1 MVEIASK
8 RDIRHEVEEML
19 IECIGDDQFLED
31 DDYANLDLVGEY
43 NLEIYDFVE
52 IVKALQSRF
61 GLDVQPTQ
69 VEWDDINTVDKVTHF
84 VESRFS

>member
-52 IVKALQSRF
+52 IVKALQSQF